1 MPFLGVDENYE
12 FYSPT
17 RNRLRRIE
25 SQSDPITNAT
35 SHYRARRE
43 NRSTNG
49 SGTVTFRRSSNAPH
63 TLSAQADNLPAQSLE
78 VSEDLP
84 HQQTQ
89 SYEPSVPADLRYPK
103 PHLLDL
109 YQKHREAK
117 DSGARNGDV
126 SRLYVEGWN
135 PGQSIGTNG
144 RAWGKVTDGR
154 ETHGPDAC
162 WDMTGSQRPV
172 SLEEM
177 TEDEKIVSLPTNQLA
192 AVI

>member
-1 MPFLGVDENYE
+1 MPFLGVDRDVEL
-12 FYSPT
+12 FRPT
-17 RNRLRRIE
+17 QLSSRRLERF
-25 SQSDPITNAT
+25 SGPVTN
-35 SHYRARRE
+35 SISLYNRARRD
-43 NRSTNG
+43 NRSTNGSG

-63 TLSAQADNLPAQSLE
+63 TLSAQADSLSAHSLE
-78 VSEDLP
+78 VSENVP
-84 HQQTQ
+84 EQPIQ

-117 DSGARNGDV
+117 DSGALNGDV

-135 PGQSIGTNG
+135 PGQSNGTNG
-144 RAWGKVTDGR
+144 RAWGKVPDGR

-162 WDMTGSQRPV
+162 WDTSGGQRPV

-177 TEDEKIVSLPTNQLA
+177 TEDERTVSLPT
-192 AVI
+192 

>member
-1 MPFLGVDENYE
+1 M
-12 FYSPT
+12 
-17 RNRLRRIE
+17 RNAGIAVEDLRRLLG
-25 SQSDPITNAT
+25 QSGSVTNVI
-35 SHYRARRE
+35 SHRRARRDT
-43 NRSTNG
+43 RSTNG
-49 SGTVTFRRSSNAPH
+49 SGSGTLTFRRSSNAPH
-63 TLSAQADNLPAQSLE
+63 TLSAQAENLPAHSFEASDDVL
-78 VSEDLP
+78 
-84 HQQTQ
+84 HQPPQ

-103 PHLLDL
+103 NHLLDL

-135 PGQSIGTNG
+135 PGQSNGTNG

-162 WDMTGSQRPV
+162 WDMSGSQRPV

-177 TEDEKIVSLPTNQLA
+177 TEEEKTVSLPT
-192 AVI
+192 